1 MSADGPLLILPFQAD
16 PLDRLAQHL
25 IEHHRGALPDLRR
38 VLVLLPRPA
47 GAGRL
52 RRLLALRAEGAG
64 HPALLAPRIT
74 TLPAWALAAFD
85 PPAPV
90 LGPAARQALLHEVL
104 REHPELCGDQNRW
117 ALTLSLLALFDE
129 LAVSRHGL
137 SLERPPLAQLAEA
150 YGTAGDP
157 PRGLTQEAG
166 LLHQAWRAWEEAV
179 AGRGRLD
186 AGAAYRQA
194 LAASVAPAR
203 ETDLYLVGH
212 LELSDAEVEWL
223 RAVLP
228 GGRLVLVVQG
238 AGRAGGLHPLAP
250 LARWQDR
257 TGLALERGPATD
269 LERFLEE
276 AYRPPDAPGTPPL
289 GERARACAG
298 ALGADPLDGRLTTL
312 AAADPEAE
320 AQAVSLA
327 VRRWWRAGRRHIGI
341 VANDRRLARRVRA
354 LLERAGIQI
363 QDAAGWRLSTTSAAA
378 ALHRWL
384 DCLERDFPADA
395 LLDLLKS
402 PFLAAGCR
410 DGALALL
417 EGELLEG
424 KQIPGG
430 LERLRGALAGLDE
443 AALEPRYGPGA
454 CAALAQWLDALAQ
467 AAAPFTRLGHGVH
480 PLGTLLEACRE
491 GLQRCGLWAGLAAD
505 PAGVR
510 LLELFEDLE
519 AAAREAGA
527 RHSWGEF
534 RAWLEGQWEQA
545 NFQPPLA
552 GAGVELMGFA
562 EARLYCFDALVIAG
576 ASAEQLPGD
585 PGGDTFFND
594 RVREAL
600 GLPTRTARRSLLFY
614 DFYRLLQA
622 APQVLVTRHRERDG
636 EPVPPSPWLE
646 RLEVFHRLAFGTEL
660 ADRTLAA
667 WLDDPRARLR
677 PAGDPGRGGPT
688 RRPGPRLPPQRV
700 PRQVSASA
708 VQRLVDCPYRFF
720 GQDGLGLAP
729 PPLRDEDRER
739 ADYGTGVHR
748 ILHAFTAGTGDL
760 PGPFAGP
767 WDEAHKPQARAL
779 LLEIAGR
786 VWARMPRTHLLAR
799 AWPHRFARAVDGYLD
814 WEFARRAHRPRV
826 EAEQDLRRNPPGCT
840 LTLHG
845 RVDRLERSATG
856 TAIVDYKTGGSTP
869 RKSDILAGE
878 SVQLPVYG
886 LLPDRPPE
894 AVGVLAVRPQGREKR
909 FFELKGAELD
919 AALARTGDRLRAI
932 GRALGRGA
940 PLPAFGDEK
949 TCGHCH
955 LRGLC
960 RRGHWQEGPKGI

>member
-1 MSADGPLLILPFQAD
+1 MSAEGRLLHLPFQAD
-16 PLDRLAQHL
+16 PLDRLARHL
-25 IEHHRGALPDLRR
+25 IEHHAGALPDLRR
-38 VLVLLPRPA
+38 VVVLLPRPA

-64 HPALLAPRIT
+64 HPALLPPRIT
-74 TLPAWALAAFD
+74 TLAAWTLAAYD

-104 REHPELCGDQNRW
+104 RDHPELCGDQNRW

-137 SLERPPLAQLAEA
+137 SLDRPPVAQLAEA
-150 YGTAGDP
+150 YGAAGEP
-157 PRGLTQEAG
+157 PQGLAQEAG
-166 LLHQAWRAWEEAV
+166 LLHRAWRAWEEAV

-186 AGAAYRQA
+186 AGAAYREA

-203 ETDLYLVGH
+203 DTDIYLAGH

-228 GGRLVLVVQG
+228 AGRLTLVIQG

-250 LARWQDR
+250 LGRWQDR
-257 TGLALERGPATD
+257 TGLALGRTPTTD
-269 LERFLEE
+269 LERFLE
-276 AYRPPDAPGTPPL
+276 ATYRPVNDAGTPPL
-289 GERARACAG
+289 RQRARECAG
-298 ALGADPLDGRLTTL
+298 ALGGDPLDGRLATL

-327 VRRWWRAGRRHIGI
+327 VRRWWHAGCRHIGI
-341 VANDRRLARRVRA
+341 VTNDRRLARRVRA

-402 PFLAAGCR
+402 PFLAAER
-410 DGALALL
+410 QAGALALL
-417 EGELLEG
+417 ESELLEG
-424 KQIPGG
+424 QQIPGG
-430 LERLRGALAGLDE
+430 LDRLQGALDGLDG

-454 CAALAQWLDALAQ
+454 GAALARWLGELAE
-467 AAAPFTRLGHGVH
+467 AAAPVTALGPGAH
-480 PLGTLLEACRE
+480 PLGALLAACRE

-519 AAAREAGA
+519 AAAREAGT
-527 RHSWGEF
+527 RQSWGEF

-552 GAGVELMGFA
+552 GTGVELMGFA

-576 ASAEQLPGD
+576 ASAEHLPGN

-594 RVREAL
+594 RVRKAL

-622 APQVLVTRHRERDG
+622 APRVLVTRHREREG

-646 RLEVFHRLAFGTEL
+646 RLEVFHRLAFDTGL
-660 ADRTLAA
+660 ADRSLAA
-667 WLDDPRARLR
+667 WLDDPRTRLR
-677 PAGDPGRGGPT
+677 PAGDPGRGAPPG
-688 RRPGPRLPPQRV
+688 RPAPCLPPPRV
-700 PRQVSASA
+700 PERLSASA
-708 VQRLVDCPYRFF
+708 FQRLVDCPYRFF

-729 PPLRDEDRER
+729 PPVRDEARER
-739 ADYGTGVHR
+739 ADYGTAVHR
-748 ILHAFTAGTGDL
+748 ILHAFTAGADDL
-760 PGPFAGP
+760 PGPFPGP
-767 WDEAHKPQARAL
+767 WDPAHRPRARAL
-779 LLEIAGR
+779 LLEIAAA
-786 VWARMPRTHLLAR
+786 VWADMPRRHLLAR
-799 AWPHRFARAVDGYLD
+799 AWPHRFERSVDDYLD
-814 WEFARRAHRPRV
+814 WEFERRADWPTV
-826 EAEQDLRRNPPGCT
+826 EAEQTGERALPGTGLR
-840 LTLHG
+840 LYG
-845 RVDRLERSATG
+845 RLDRLDRRADG
-856 TAIVDYKTGGSTP
+856 VAIVDYKTGDPPGAQ
-869 RKSDILAGE
+869 DILGGE
-878 SVQLPVYG
+878 SVQLPFYG
-886 LLPDRPPE
+886 LLPEPRPL
-894 AVGVLAVRPQGREKR
+894 AVGVLGIRPPGRKKPFTELRGEPLAAV
-909 FFELKGAELD
+909 
-919 AALARTGDRLRAI
+919 LARTEARLKHLAAALS
-932 GRALGRGA
+932 GGAGLPALGDEGA
-940 PLPAFGDEK
+940 
-949 TCGHCH
+949 CGRCH
-955 LRGLC
+955 LQGLC
-960 RRGHWQEGPKGI
+960 RRGHWQEAPDPP